1 MLLELTE
8 ALRCPRPHEES
19 YVICV
24 PITRDGVDVVRGGL
38 FCPVCKAEYAI
49 LDRVVW
55 FAPPGPAAA
64 DVAAS
69 ELSVKAALTFL
80 DLQGQGG
87 FVVLAGNA
95 GRLAAGLAAELPGV
109 GVVAVN
115 PPEGVEPSVSLTVV
129 RTPAWPFRQMSIR
142 AGILGSDVA
151 SGAWLEGASA
161 SVLPGLRLIVE
172 DENAQA
178 PGMADLARGAGIVVG
193 ERQSR

>member
-8 ALRCPRPHEES
+8 ALKCPKPHEES
-19 YVICV
+19 YVVCV
-24 PITRDGVDVVRGGL
+24 PMTRDGVDVVRGGL

-49 LDRVVW
+49 LERIVW
-55 FAPPGPAAA
+55 FAPPGPVSA
-64 DVAAS
+64 DAPAS

-95 GRLAAGLAAELPGV
+95 GRLAAGLAEELPGV

-129 RTPAWPFRQMSIR
+129 QTPAWPFRQMSIR
-142 AGILGSDVA
+142 AAILGSDVA
-151 SGAWLEGASA
+151 RGAWLEGASS

-172 DENAQA
+172 DENAQP
-178 PGMADLARGAGIVVG
+178 PGASDLARGAGIVVV
-193 ERQSR
+193 ERQA